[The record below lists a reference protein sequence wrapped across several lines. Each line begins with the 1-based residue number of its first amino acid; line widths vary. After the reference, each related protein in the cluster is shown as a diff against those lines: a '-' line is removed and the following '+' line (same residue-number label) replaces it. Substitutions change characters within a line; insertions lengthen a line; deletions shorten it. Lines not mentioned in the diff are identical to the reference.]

1 MGEKNIKTMH
11 KTQHSLKLFDHLHHD
26 IDALTQ
32 LSPEHAAQTIVVCVQ
47 HILESNVL
55 FFDALTHKLDIPK
68 DNIFILGK
76 HYSTSPHANKT
87 LVQKGFRITP
97 NHTLNRQLGH
107 YHHCFQR
114 DVNTLWQEVLNY
126 IQPHKHRNILVIDDG
141 GRCFEHMPKELFKKF
156 KVLGIEQTTIGIRK
170 CQQLKLPCP
179 IISVASC
186 HTKRVYESEF
196 IIEDVL
202 FHARQSIRSK
212 KQKIGIIG
220 LGNLGSTLYRNLCT
234 DGYSVHAFDV
244 DPEKMAMVRPTY
256 RMYSLSALLQH
267 VDMIFS
273 CTGTDIFQHQHD
285 VAFHRDTTLISCT
298 SEDVEFNSLLCNK
311 SSSITTRFPDT
322 DALSDLQFEDAA
334 GHCITIK
341 RGGFPIN
348 FNGQSE
354 SIPLEKIQLT
364 RALMLSAAIQA
375 NEYYSQKMFT
385 PGIYDLDY
393 KRQLAL
399 IQCYK
404 SLQADSTNEKPHKTK
419 PAALIPHPLAQLT
432 A

>member
-1 MGEKNIKTMH
+1 MGEKNIKTMY
-11 KTQHSLKLFDHLHHD
+11 KIQHPLVLFEHLYNEIDTLASLPPGH
-26 IDALTQ
+26 
-32 LSPEHAAQTIVVCVQ
+32 PAQTIVVCVQ
-47 HILESNVL
+47 HILESNLL
-55 FFDALTHKLDIPK
+55 FFSALTHKLGIPK

-76 HYSTSPHANKT
+76 HYSTSPHANKA
-87 LVQKGFRITP
+87 LIQKGFRITP

-107 YHHCFQR
+107 YHRCFQR
-114 DVNTLWQEVLNY
+114 DVNTLWQEVLHY
-126 IQPHKHRNILVIDDG
+126 LHPRKHRNILVIDDG
-141 GRCFEHMPKELFKKF
+141 GRCFEYMPQDLFKKF
-156 KVLGIEQTTIGIRK
+156 NVLGVEQTTIGIRK
-170 CQQLKLPCP
+170 CQQLNLPCP

-186 HTKRVYESEF
+186 HAKRVYESEF
-196 IIEDVL
+196 IIEDILLHV
-202 FHARQSIRSK
+202 RQSISSK

-220 LGNLGSTLYRNLCT
+220 LGNLGSTLYKNLCRN
-234 DGYSVHAFDV
+234 GYSVYGFDV
-244 DPEKMAMVRPTY
+244 DSEKIAMVRPPY

-311 SSSITTRFPDT
+311 SSSIKARLPDT
-322 DALSDLQFEDAA
+322 DALSDLQFEDAS
-334 GHCITIK
+334 GNCITIK

-348 FNGQSE
+348 FNGKSE

-375 NEYYSQKMFT
+375 NEYYSQEMFT
-385 PGIYDLDY
+385 PGIYDVDH

-404 SLQADSTNEKPHKTK
+404 SLQAKSTDRKHNTTK
-419 PAALIPHPLAQLT
+419 PAALIPHPLALPT